1 MTRAA
6 AYIRTDP
13 DGDLPAH
20 DEQRD
25 SIGNY
30 ATANGYTLVAAY
42 ADSHAPGKLLYHKPG
57 LKEAIDN
64 IKEQE
69 DWEVL
74 IVADPRCVSDDDSA
88 LHELVHKFSLYN
100 NRLESPARSWD
111 EFLSAMK
118 SYRRALSRR

>member
-13 DGDLPAH
+13 EGGLPAQE
-20 DEQRD
+20 EQRSAIEDYAAANRYVLVEIYSD
-25 SIGNY
+25 SQ
-30 ATANGYTLVAAY
+30 
-42 ADSHAPGKLLYHKPG
+42 APGKLLYHKPG
-57 LKEAIDN
+57 LKAAIDN

-69 DWEVL
+69 DWEIL
-74 IVADPRCVSDDDSA
+74 IVADPRCVSDDASA

-100 NRLESPARSWD
+100 NRLESPLRSWD